1 MNLKQ
6 SKAILEKINALHSS
20 MGTDEGHIA
29 SIERDLMLSYI
40 KQLYEHFLHGQAGGS
55 PEEMD
60 NPGARPQER
69 PPVKRAYIPPRII
82 EIPDTQRAPSRPASF
97 PDPVP
102 DPVPD
107 PMPDKPDPWRE
118 PEPRREP
125 QPRPEPQ
132 PQPVPPPPPQPQ
144 PRPPVG
150 NPGISANKEV
160 TALFEFKAA
169 TELSEKLSE
178 RPIND
183 LTKALAINDRLLYMN
198 ELFGK
203 DLNALNDTLS
213 LLNKYDNMASAR
225 SLLMNLA
232 EQYNWTHDEREPV
245 ARDFIKLV
253 RRKYQ

>member
-6 SKAILEKINALHSS
+6 SKVILEKINALHKS
-20 MGTDEGHIA
+20 MSMDEGNVA

-40 KQLYEHFLHGQAGGS
+40 KQLYEHFLHSEPAGR
-55 PEEMD
+55 PVEMD
-60 NPGARPQER
+60 NPGTNRQER
-69 PPVKRAYIPPRII
+69 PAAKRTYTPPRII
-82 EIPDTQRAPSRPASF
+82 EIPDTQRNNRAAPG
-97 PDPVP
+97 P

-107 PMPDKPDPWRE
+107 PMPDEPE

-125 QPRPEPQ
+125 EPRPTPPPPQ
-132 PQPVPPPPPQPQ
+132 PQPVPPPQPQPQ

-150 NPGISANKEV
+150 NPVATGDKDLAS
-160 TALFEFKAA
+160 LFEFKAA
-169 TELSEKLSE
+169 KELSEKLSE

-213 LLNKYDNMASAR
+213 MLNRYGNMNEARGLLF
-225 SLLMNLA
+225 NLA
-232 EQYNWTHDEREPV
+232 EQYNWAEEERQPV

-253 RRKYQ
+253 RRRYQ

>member
-6 SKAILEKINALHSS
+6 SKIILEKINALHNS
-20 MGTDEGHIA
+20 MSTDEGHIA

-40 KQLYEHFLHGQAGGS
+40 KQLYEHFLHGHAGNS

-60 NPGARPQER
+60 NAGARPQEK
-69 PPVKRAYIPPRII
+69 PPVKRTYIPPRII
-82 EIPDTQRAPSRPASF
+82 EIPDTQKTSRPVSF
-97 PDPVP
+97 QDPIPDPI
-102 DPVPD
+102 
-107 PMPDKPDPWRE
+107 PDK

-125 QPRPEPQ
+125 EPQPVPPPPQ
-132 PQPVPPPPPQPQ
+132 PQPVPPPPPQPE

-203 DLNALNDTLS
+203 DLNTLNDTLS

-225 SLLMNLA
+225 SLLMSLA

-253 RRKYQ
+253 RRRYQE

>member
-6 SKAILEKINALHSS
+6 SKVVLEKINALHKS
-20 MGTDEGHIA
+20 MSMDEGSVA

-40 KQLYEHFLHGQAGGS
+40 KQLYELFLHGEPGQ
-55 PEEMD
+55 PVEMN
-60 NPGARPQER
+60 NPGDARQER
-69 PPVKRAYIPPRII
+69 QAVKRTYTPPRII
-82 EIPDTQRAPSRPASF
+82 EIPDTQKSPQMGPGPDPL

-102 DPVPD
+102 E
-107 PMPDKPDPWRE
+107 KPEPEPKRE
-118 PEPRREP
+118 PEPEP
-125 QPRPEPQ
+125 WPAPTPQ

-144 PRPPVG
+144 PQPPVASTA
-150 NPGISANKEV
+150 PSASREV
-160 TALFEFKAA
+160 ATLFEFKAA

-178 RPIND
+178 RPIQD

-213 LLNKYDNMASAR
+213 MLNRYQGMDEAHGLLF
-225 SLLMNLA
+225 NLA
-232 EQYNWTHDEREPV
+232 EQYNWTEEERQPV

-253 RRKYQ
+253 RRRYQ